1 MNVFETI
8 KGNLEKITVKITFQM
23 ENKKKNPK
31 QKNKIDLDNNMKLQL
46 INEYYYK
53 ESVFGEYKKE
63 KVLEKEKTNN
73 PPAPTAPILAPA
85 TNSQSSNPV
94 AADIVLTP
102 EEAKQHVGE
111 IATVR
116 GKVFGVSVSQKGD
129 VFISIGAKRPAPF
142 TAVCFKQAIP
152 TDQLKALDGQTIS
165 VRGKIKDYN
174 GQVETIL
181 EREEQILK

>member
-1 MNVFETI
+1 MKRLRASILQNSGAFVGAVLLLAGCSPKETPP
-8 KGNLEKITVKITFQM
+8 TVAA
-23 ENKKKNPK
+23 
-31 QKNKIDLDNNMKLQL
+31 
-46 INEYYYK
+46 
-53 ESVFGEYKKE
+53 
-63 KVLEKEKTNN
+63 TNN

>member
-1 MNVFETI
+1 MALV
-8 KGNLEKITVKITFQM
+8 LAACS
-23 ENKKKNPK
+23 PK
-31 QKNKIDLDNNMKLQL
+31 
-46 INEYYYK
+46 E
-53 ESVFGEYKKE
+53 
-63 KVLEKEKTNN
+63 N
-73 PPAPTAPILAPA
+73 PPTVSA
-85 TNSQSSNPV
+85 TNAPPSVAASMPAPVTNSAPSSAV

-111 IATVR
+111 VATVR

-129 VFISIGAKRPAPF
+129 VFINIGGNRPAPF
-142 TAVCFKQAIP
+142 TAICFKQAIA

-174 GQVETIL
+174 GQIEVIL